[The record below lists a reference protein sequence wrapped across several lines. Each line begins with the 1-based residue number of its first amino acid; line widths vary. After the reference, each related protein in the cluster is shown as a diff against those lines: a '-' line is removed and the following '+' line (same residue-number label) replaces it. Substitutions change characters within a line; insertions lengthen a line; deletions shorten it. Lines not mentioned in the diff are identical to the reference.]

1 MKRMD
6 ALLLLLLALNAKGQ
20 QVPQY
25 TQYVFNHFSINP
37 AVAGSKDCL
46 DVRLGYR
53 KQWVGFEN
61 APTTSWASLHG
72 VIKQK
77 GKPYQKNRHGIG
89 AFVEADDTGPIGYTQ
104 FLLAYAYHIQ
114 MAKDTY
120 FAMGFFGGVK
130 QFKLDVADLTLDN
143 YTDPVLDSRGSGMVL
158 PVISPGVWMYSKSG
172 WAGLSLHQSLG
183 NPIPDVGTDSRLTRH
198 FLLSGGYRYKFSKS
212 FALVPSTLFK
222 ISPASPVAVDVNA
235 LVEWKRKLGFGI
247 GYRNV
252 DAVAFM
258 LKVPFLSYFSFGYSY
273 DVTTSK
279 LRVASSNTHEF
290 ILAIYPCKAEDPNKT
305 IVRCP
310 VFE

>member
-104 FLLAYAYHIQ
+104 FLLAYALLRMVGEAFREPDAGLIL
-114 MAKDTY
+114 
-120 FAMGFFGGVK
+120 GV
-130 QFKLDVADLTLDN
+130 
-143 YTDPVLDSRGSGMVL
+143 SRGTF
-158 PVISPGVWMYSKSG
+158 YSVFMIG
-172 WAGLSLHQSLG
+172 GGL
-183 NPIPDVGTDSRLTRH
+183 
-198 FLLSGGYRYKFSKS
+198 
-212 FALVPSTLFK
+212 ALILRRPTPPPEKK
-222 ISPASPVAVDVNA
+222 I
-235 LVEWKRKLGFGI
+235 
-247 GYRNV
+247 
-252 DAVAFM
+252 
-258 LKVPFLSYFSFGYSY
+258 
-273 DVTTSK
+273 
-279 LRVASSNTHEF
+279 
-290 ILAIYPCKAEDPNKT
+290 
-305 IVRCP
+305 
-310 VFE
+310 